1 MLDLDDEEK
10 KDLINKAVKAGFGK
24 DWYYRAGIQGVRLI
38 TDDEN
43 PIVILEVYYMEQECI
58 LLMSVPLSEFDE
70 IINSLR

>member
-1 MLDLDDEEK
+1 MLDMEEQIN
-10 KDLINKAVKAGFGK
+10 LINAAVKNGFGR

-70 IINSLR
+70 ILVRR